1 MINSFTKYK
10 VFAMYEDK
18 PDIEVDTYYN
28 NINDARCC
36 IDILPLLDEDAI
48 GGKIFEVAFTQIEI
62 VMINSND

>member
-18 PDIEVDTYYN
+18 PDIEVDTYYK

-36 IDILPLLDEDAI
+36 IDILPLFDEDAI
-48 GGKIFEVAFTQIEI
+48 GGKYLK
-62 VMINSND
+62 